1 MDDNYIIT
9 LPVAIMD
16 NNCILTLPLAILCVI
31 LLKTFFWDTLYILIM
46 QNILNR
52 PYTASQRARPAWSLP
67 GRECPKPQIHR
78 DLPQGGEL
86 ASLCRIVSGYETFKS
101 TLSD

>member
-1 MDDNYIIT
+1 MDDNSIIT

-16 NNCILTLPLAILCVI
+16 NNCILTLPVPILCVI
-31 LLKTFFWDTLYILIM
+31 LLYTLYILIM

-86 ASLCRIVSGYETFKS
+86 ASLCRIVSGYEIFKS

>member
-1 MDDNYIIT
+1 MDNNYIIT

-16 NNCILTLPLAILCVI
+16 NNCILTLPVPILCLFYCI
-31 LLKTFFWDTLYILIM
+31 LFWDTLYILIM

-86 ASLCRIVSGYETFKS
+86 ASLCRIVSGYEIFKS

>member
-1 MDDNYIIT
+1 MDDNSIII

-16 NNCILTLPLAILCVI
+16 NNCILTLPVPILCLFYCI
-31 LLKTFFWDTLYILIM
+31 LFWDTLYILIM

-86 ASLCRIVSGYETFKS
+86 ASLCRIVSGI
-101 TLSD
+101 

>member
-1 MDDNYIIT
+1 MDDNSIII

-16 NNCILTLPLAILCVI
+16 NNCILTLPVPILCLFYCI
-31 LLKTFFWDTLYILIM
+31 LFWDTLYILIM